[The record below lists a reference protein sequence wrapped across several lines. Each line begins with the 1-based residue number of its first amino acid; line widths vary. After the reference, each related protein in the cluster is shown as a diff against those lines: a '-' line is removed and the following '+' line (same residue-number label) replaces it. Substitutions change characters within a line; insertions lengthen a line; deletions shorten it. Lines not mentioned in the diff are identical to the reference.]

1 MNAMGLPAQI
11 KPAVWGAIGGAILT
25 MVIGFNWGGWSTS
38 KSAAAEA
45 EAAVWSALVPVCAD
59 MILANAD
66 ALAALK
72 TKKPNDY
79 DEVVRDFLK
88 TIGNRTDISYAFKR
102 DCGRAIQAK
111 LTQAAA
117 K

>member
-1 MNAMGLPAQI
+1 MQLPTQT
-11 KPAVWGAIGGAILT
+11 KPVVWGAIGGAILT
-25 MVIGFNWGGWSTS
+25 VLIGFNWGGWSTS
-38 KSAAAEA
+38 GSVAAQAD
-45 EAAVWSALVPVCAD
+45 AAVWTALVPVCAD
-59 MILANAD
+59 TILANTD

-79 DEVVRDFLK
+79 DDVVRDFLK
-88 TIGNRTDISYAFKR
+88 TIAGRSDISYMFRR